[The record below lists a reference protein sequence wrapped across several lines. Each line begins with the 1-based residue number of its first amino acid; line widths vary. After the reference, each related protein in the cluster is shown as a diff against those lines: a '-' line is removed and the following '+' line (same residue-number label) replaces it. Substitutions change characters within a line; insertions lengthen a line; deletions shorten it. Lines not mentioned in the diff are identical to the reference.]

1 VDPLFLGG
9 LVLSLVAMIVA
20 TLIDGNS
27 FAPLVGPSSFVLVFF
42 GAIGASLMAHRT
54 KELQRLV
61 KAGLYAFKGTP
72 PDPSV
77 AVTHLAGLADVA
89 RREGML
95 ALEAKLGEVDDAF
108 LRNGLQFVVDGL
120 DADQVRELL
129 EIDIGAIEERH
140 QLGIG
145 FFKSLG
151 GYAPTFG
158 MMGTVV
164 GLINMLGNLSDPSQL
179 GIGMSL
185 ALLTTLYGVMFAN
198 LVFLPIANK
207 LEHLNSLELAA
218 RDVAVDGITAIQAGL
233 SPRMLVE
240 RLETYLPPAHRIG
253 HTARLAGEIAPATA
267 PAETAEAA

>member
-1 VDPLFLGG
+1 VDPLFIGG
-9 LVLSLVAMIVA
+9 LVVSILGIVVA
-20 TLIDGNS
+20 TLMDGNS
-27 FAPLVGPSSFVLVFF
+27 FGPLIGPSSFVLVLL
-42 GAIGASLMAHRT
+42 GALGASLMAHRT
-54 KELQRLV
+54 KELSRLV
-61 KAGLYAFKGTP
+61 KAGVYVFKGAP

-77 AVTHLAGLADVA
+77 AVTHLASLADVA

-95 ALEAKLGEVDDAF
+95 ALEAKLGDIDDPF
-108 LRNGLQFVVDGL
+108 LRSGLQFVVDGL
-120 DADQVRELL
+120 DAEQVRELL
-129 EIDIGAIEERH
+129 EIEMGAVDERH

-158 MMGTVV
+158 MIGTVV
-164 GLINMLGNLSDPSQL
+164 GLINMLQNLSDPSQL

-198 LVFLPIANK
+198 LIFLPIANK
-207 LEHLNSLELAA
+207 LEHLNGLELSA

-240 RLETYLPPAHRIG
+240 RLETYLAPEQRIG
-253 HTARLAGEIAPATA
+253 HHARMAGETA
-267 PAETAEAA
+267 PAAAPQEAEAA